1 MKSLMEGFRANPP
14 ASLGGMKVNA
24 IRDYETRQRQTN
36 DGTTGKLDAPK
47 ADLIFFD
54 LEKKGNYIA
63 ARPSGTEP
71 KVKFYLFGFRPA
83 EQLNSL
89 EDAEQD
95 LASQVRAISA
105 DLQTLVDATG

>member
-1 MKSLMEGFRANPP
+1 MASDATFVQAGDRELRVSSPDRVIFP
-14 ASLGGMKVNA
+14 ATERSGA
-24 IRDYETRQRQTN
+24 IS
-36 DGTTGKLDAPK
+36 KLDAPK

-83 EQLNSL
+83 EDLNSL
-89 EDAEQD
+89 EDAERD
-95 LASQVRAISA
+95 LAAQVKAISA
-105 DLQTLVDATG
+105 DLQKFVDATA